1 MSANVFL
8 SLSISCPRVSWPRFL
23 PGLLIGSSSWCLG
36 TVDLPRWL
44 QDCAPGPGGPTAAA
58 RRGAAVRSARQLGG
72 SGGLTPGVPPAP
84 LALPPG
90 PSSPCRSPGPGWE
103 ATDGLGPCSPAPLAE
118 GGPRG
123 PSLHP
128 SCGPSVAPACTP
140 PVPALGAR
148 TPRHTCWLAQGH
160 LGTGSLSPRPR
171 GAREPRAQRGARGS
185 SGFSRVPQ
193 ALAWASACPAG
204 L

>member
-8 SLSISCPRVSWPRFL
+8 SLSISCPRVSWPRWPRFL

-36 TVDLPRWL
+36 TVDLPRRL

-58 RRGAAVRSARQLGG
+58 QRGAAVRSARQLGG
-72 SGGLTPGVPPAP
+72 SGGLAPGVPPAP

-103 ATDGLGPCSPAPLAE
+103 AADGLGPCGPAPLAE
-118 GGPRG
+118 GGPRCPQPAPLLSRHWGRG
-123 PSLHP
+123 PHATRA
-128 SCGPSVAPACTP
+128 GWHRGIWGQAACP
-140 PVPALGAR
+140 LGRGERVSRGRGVELGA
-148 TPRHTCWLAQGH
+148 PRD
-160 LGTGSLSPRPR
+160 SP
-171 GAREPRAQRGARGS
+171 
-185 SGFSRVPQ
+185 VPQ